1 MGSFPL
7 CRSGSTDV
15 KSSRNFGGLLPL
27 LSKQGTTP
35 VLPFDSRI
43 RFAVSLSIVLDCLIF
58 CCRCQSFLESCGLA
72 LWCLSLSLRQFSRSS
87 WCPPPQQPQPCSFF
101 GVRDRDRWLF
111 HSFAN
116 ACNSGQRYASYVLL
130 AIHLLSLS
138 FHVSVCFRFMFQ
150 CSVLDSISAVSL
162 WRLVSLGSRMLRL
175 L

>member
-1 MGSFPL
+1 MDWRCGACR
-7 CRSGSTDV
+7 CRSVSFLGRRGV
-15 KSSRNFGGLLPL
+15 RRRSSR
-27 LSKQGTTP
+27 
-35 VLPFDSRI
+35 SR
-43 RFAVSLSIVLDCLIF
+43 
-58 CCRCQSFLESCGLA
+58 A
-72 LWCLSLSLRQFSRSS
+72 LFSG
-87 WCPPPQQPQPCSFF
+87 F
-101 GVRDRDRWLF
+101 VIRDRWLF